1 MFFFLIYPIRVG
13 STNDIASE
21 AGVLWTVENLPVC
34 KYQMAFLEWK
44 RIRTNFP
51 HIESLGGESG
61 WCEVKATE
69 IMTDIKDY
77 QMWKLDE
84 NSKTIVS
91 KFNNGIIGIDGNSIL
106 SAYIGDGDMVGAVS
120 VDTTTSS
127 NYDFKF
133 TGL

>member
-1 MFFFLIYPIRVG
+1 MV
-13 STNDIASE
+13 
-21 AGVLWTVENLPVC
+21 
-34 KYQMAFLEWK
+34 FLEWK
-44 RIRTNFP
+44 KICTNFP

-61 WCEVKATE
+61 WCEVKPTE

-91 KFNNGIIGIDGNSIL
+91 KFNNGIIGIDGNSVL
-106 SAYIGDGDMVGAVS
+106 SAYTGDGDMVGAVS

-127 NYDFKF
+127 NYDFQL

>member
-1 MFFFLIYPIRVG
+1 MK
-13 STNDIASE
+13 
-21 AGVLWTVENLPVC
+21 
-34 KYQMAFLEWK
+34 KYQ
-44 RIRTNFP
+44 
-51 HIESLGGESG
+51 HIESLGEESG
-61 WCEVKATE
+61 WYEVEATE
-69 IMTDIKDY
+69 IMTDIENY

-106 SAYIGDGDMVGAVS
+106 SAYTGDGDMVGAVS